1 MNLQEIQLIENAVMI
16 IKSEVRDISKSFK
29 EHFRA
34 TDDLNIDRLFPFC
47 QVPSN
52 YILMIF
58 KRNAA
63 MERSIDYF
71 TIHEG
76 RFCKFFVD
84 NTNPNTC
91 NLEGR
96 NSFNDMAIIV
106 SITDENST
114 TKKIPLRKI
123 LDEEILQKSHIPILH
138 SFTNSLS

>member
-29 EHFRA
+29 EYFRA

-47 QVPSN
+47 RLLSN

-58 KRNAA
+58 KRNVA
-63 MERSIDYF
+63 MERSIDYS
-71 TIHEG
+71 TIYEG

-84 NTNPNTC
+84 NMDPNTC
-91 NLEGR
+91 NLEGG
-96 NSFNDMAIIV
+96 NTFNDMAIIV

-114 TKKIPLRKI
+114 PKKIPLRKI